1 MDLLGKLD
9 SKWGLHLLYI
19 LCIVSNVNPVGKSEI
34 AQPGGLRPL
43 IQVIWP
49 LYILLWVYFSID
61 AQS

>member
-1 MDLLGKLD
+1 MDFLGKLD
-9 SKWGLHLLYI
+9 SKRGHHLLYI
-19 LCIVSNVNPVGKSEI
+19 LCIVSNVDPFSKSEI

-43 IQVIWP
+43 IQVIGP